1 MVNLLL
7 EASSFGHVDAVMRN
21 IDVGATDIN
30 EADKVLCHMTVELEK
45 LGVCVRLGNGGYS
58 RVHHDGA

>member
-21 IDVGATDIN
+21 IDIGADIN
-30 EADKVLCHMTVELEK
+30 EADKVV
-45 LGVCVRLGNGGYS
+45 
-58 RVHHDGA
+58 

>member
-30 EADKVLCHMTVELEK
+30 EADKVLCHVTVELEK
-45 LGVCVRLGNGGYS
+45 LGVCVR
-58 RVHHDGA
+58 